1 MLKCH
6 FNTFCLHQ
14 SHGAKSQPVK
24 IHQNMTY
31 LFVIVVLALLLV
43 DGLIE
48 GVALG
53 HVDGVTLFVI
63 LGVVDGVIH

>member
-1 MLKCH
+1 
-6 FNTFCLHQ
+6 
-14 SHGAKSQPVK
+14 
-24 IHQNMTY
+24 MTY

-53 HVDGVTLFVI
+53 HVDGVTLFVVF
-63 LGVVDGVIH
+63 GVVNGVIH